1 MTNKS
6 PLDFSKVESLRKH
19 MLLTVTDIASV
30 IGISRM
36 TYYSWRKGSVMRKDN
51 DKLMRITLRKLLA
64 VMQDK
69 GWPAPEVIAM
79 EPADRKKRLIKYLEE
94 YH

>member
-1 MTNKS
+1 
-6 PLDFSKVESLRKH
+6 
-19 MLLTVTDIASV
+19 
-30 IGISRM
+30 
-36 TYYSWRKGSVMRKDN
+36 MRKDN
-51 DKLMRITLRKLLA
+51 DKLMRTTLRKLLA

-79 EPADRKKRLIKYLEE
+79 EPADRKKRLIKYLSE